1 MSFFP
6 TDKDK
11 LENKDL
17 ILIISLSFISSNGYL
32 FSIRGRVFVSN
43 ENKSLIFFIICF
55 SVNIPSL
62 ITSNNYTNY
71 NNTNIKEITDNID
84 KMLEMINRRK
94 KDIEQERKY
103 LEELKEQYE

>member
-1 MSFFP
+1 M
-6 TDKDK
+6 
-11 LENKDL
+11 
-17 ILIISLSFISSNGYL
+17 ILIISFSFISSNGDL
-32 FSIRGRVFVSN
+32 FSIRGRVLISN
-43 ENKSLIFFIICF
+43 ENKSLIFFCF

-62 ITSNNYTNY
+62 IASNNYTNY

-84 KMLEMINRRK
+84 KMLEMIKRRK